1 MEMYNILC
9 FHIDQIYKLV
19 MSMTMTYFS
28 LFIVSLV
35 IVPLI
40 SMDD

>member
-19 MSMTMTYFS
+19 MSMTYFY

-40 SMDD
+40 SMDE